1 LDEIMTQELTLIG
14 TFLGIV
20 AVLLLMFMPTLMELK
35 RPQDAGPR
43 LIPETFAVFSTPAPK
58 PHPVLIDL
66 EGEAQT
72 IMTYERFIGF
82 LPNLESAF
90 SE

>member
-1 LDEIMTQELTLIG
+1 MIQELTLIG
-14 TFLGIV
+14 TFLGII
-20 AVLLLMFMPTLMELK
+20 AALTLMFMPALIELK

-43 LIPETFAVFSTPAPK
+43 LIQENFIVLSAPTQ
-58 PHPVLIDL
+58 PLVLTDL
-66 EGEAQT
+66 ESESK
-72 IMTYERFIGF
+72 IIITYERFLRF

>member
-1 LDEIMTQELTLIG
+1 MIQELTLIG

-20 AVLLLMFMPTLMELK
+20 IALCLMFMPALVELK

-43 LIPETFAVFSTPAPK
+43 LILENFSRLSAPAIMSK
-58 PHPVLIDL
+58 LTLIDL
-66 EGEAQT
+66 EDESQK
-72 IMTYERFIGF
+72 IKTYERLLYF
-82 LPNLESAF
+82 LPNLESAS

>member
-1 LDEIMTQELTLIG
+1 MIQELTLIG

-20 AVLLLMFMPTLMELK
+20 AALFLMFMPALMELK
-35 RPQDAGPR
+35 RPKDAGPR
-43 LIPETFAVFSTPAPK
+43 LILENFVTLPAHAPTPP
-58 PHPVLIDL
+58 PVLIDI
-66 EGEAQT
+66 EGEAQI
-72 IMTYERFIGF
+72 IMTYERFLSF